1 MAAITYEFKGDTS
14 DLKKSILDAIND
26 IHGIAEDA
34 NATAEEASAAMQNL
48 GKDITDA
55 LGVEGASALVDAAK
69 DVEKQ
74 LDKTAEQAKDLQDA
88 MKQAIS
94 DKDVEQV
101 AALAMQMY
109 ECQQKTEALTDTAAS
124 LKEAMK
130 GANQAMQANPS
141 GLEKADQAVTSLWSK
156 FKKGIGI
163 EKIKEGINMLPG
175 PIKSVV
181 GGFGQMLGAMQKII
195 ATPIGAVLSVVV
207 GAINAVSAAFTG
219 SQAGQ
224 RKYAELTGKISGAMS
239 ILKEKAIETGSAIIE
254 SFENGTVLED
264 LGKKVKGLGESIK
277 TDIQNRLEGVKNLWK
292 SINEW
297 AKQKAVGQSVGN
309 NEAAQKAAEAAM
321 AALKQTTSGKT
332 EQQRKE
338 EEKAAEEEKKRN
350 EERIAAM
357 GALEV
362 REFDLHNKRTAW
374 MAQEAKL
381 DNKIAAA
388 RLDMYESTNNADKLK
403 ATQEAQELI
412 NQKYAQQI
420 AFAQE
425 EYNIIKERNSLFPN
439 AQKDLDAEREA
450 LAKLIGLEGQRDQEK
465 MRFAR
470 AAQSIVKA
478 QTEAERQAGLQE
490 VALRQQ
496 VEEKKA
502 EVMEEGLERELTIIR
517 NNAQARKNELN
528 KQKSDWLKEN
538 EETTGKA
545 ELTNAQKNYLEVQ
558 MKLVDDEEN
567 VNTAKALFDKYA
579 TEAQK
584 YFKNHAIFE
593 ADIAKLKQTEGG
605 EQFIQGAREQQ
616 QQASLD
622 YLQSEKKHVIEP
634 FIEQIADYTYN
645 QLEAALTKA
654 ETSLADLQAAGGA
667 DPEAVALAEAKLAA
681 LRQQMKNYNK
691 DAEKKVRLDKWNAL
705 NDICKQ
711 GAEDFVELG
720 NAMEGTAGE
729 AMKVLGEI
737 LTTASGVINSIT
749 NVVTGAITL
758 QTRAAENGAEAIKT
772 VEKASV
778 ILAIIG
784 AVIQA
789 AMAIAKMFKG
799 SDYMEQ
805 AIEQASK
812 LNEKI
817 QETLRSIELD
827 TSGTKGIFGE
837 DNWAKLQQNI
847 ANTNKYYDMF
857 TATVANFG
865 IVSQEVMNAASQG
878 FKGDIIAKQLEQ
890 SNEAVAQQKQNLSD
904 VESMMETLQNAQYQ
918 TRHSTWVSDA
928 KYSSLKELGADLEVV
943 YKDADKQIIDM
954 HKTMAKVTSLAE
966 SDFMNAY
973 QLGQTTVDAIKD
985 IKTAW
990 ETYQQAFEGVKEQ
1003 LSSYFDGITSA
1014 LADSI
1019 KAGFMDGSELGA
1031 EEFRKNVREAM
1042 DDMVMDLMISKA
1054 VGSVFD
1060 EAASTIS
1067 DEILQKGD
1075 NVDVTSLANIV
1086 MDATDKAY
1094 ANAQKVQEVWEE
1106 YNKAADERGYKLDT
1120 EADEGTLSG
1129 AIQGASQESI
1139 DLLSGYCNAVRVQQ
1153 VESIEVQRNQLI
1165 EMSGIRVAAETTSR
1179 VVTEIRDTLQ
1189 LYLTTDTERATGI

>member
-26 IHGIAEDA
+26 IHGIAEEA

-74 LDKTAEQAKDLQDA
+74 LDKTSEHAKDLQDA
-88 MKQAIS
+88 MEQAIS

-264 LGKKVKGLGESIK
+264 LGKKVKGLGESIWDNITTRARGAK
-277 TDIQNRLEGVKNLWK
+277 EALEGIGEGLSAWWNDDADAG
-292 SINEW
+292 
-297 AKQKAVGQSVGN
+297 AKALEKMKGAIHQVG
-309 NEAAQKAAEAAM
+309 
-321 AALKQTTSGKT
+321 TGKT
-332 EQQRKE
+332 IEQAN
-338 EEKAAEEEKKRN
+338 EEKKAEEEATAAMKAK
-350 EERIAAM
+350 IDAM

-478 QTEAERQAGLQE
+478 QTETERQAGLQE

-593 ADIAKLKQTEGG
+593 ADIAQLKQTEGG

-837 DNWAKLQQNI
+837 NNWAKLQQNI

-865 IVSQEVMNAASQG
+865 IVSQEVMDAASQG
-878 FKGDIIAKQLEQ
+878 FKGDMIAKQLEQ
-890 SNEAVAQQKQNLSD
+890 SNEEVAQQKQNLSD

-943 YKDADKQIIDM
+943 YKDADKQIVDM
-954 HKTMAKVTSLAE
+954 HKTMAKVTALAE
-966 SDFMNAY
+966 SDFMNADK
-973 QLGQTTVDAIKD
+973 LGQTTVDAIND
-985 IKTAW
+985 VKTAW

-1003 LSSYFDGITSA
+1003 LSSYFDGITTA

-1019 KAGFMDGSELGA
+1019 KAGFMDGSESGA

-1054 VGSVFD
+1054 VGSVFE

-1075 NVDVTSLANIV
+1075 QVDVTSLANIV

-1139 DLLSGYCNAVRVQQ
+1139 DLLGGYCNAVRVQQ

-1189 LYLTTDTERATGI
+1189 LYLTTDTERATGM